1 MERKKVVTAVLL
13 VAVAAIWGVIIFRVL
28 RGIRQDTTAIS
39 RLPVTNPVVVMK
51 SKDSL
56 LLNYKDPFLDRFAK
70 DKSTAV
76 ATKKVA
82 KNQSKSE
89 KTVHAPDIQ
98 FKGLIGNGENK
109 NAMVLENGRLH
120 MLDAGDT
127 IDGFI
132 VLDFTPQCLR
142 VQKAMQVFE
151 LKVK

>member
-1 MERKKVVTAVLL
+1 MERKRLVTAVLL
-13 VAVAAIWGVIIFRVL
+13 VAAAAIWGVIIFRVL

-39 RLPVTNPVVVMK
+39 RLPVTNPVVVLK

-56 LLNYKDPFLDRFAK
+56 LLNYKDPFLDRLAK
-70 DKSTAV
+70 DKPKAIAS
-76 ATKKVA
+76 KKVV
-82 KNQSKSE
+82 KNQDKSKE
-89 KTVHAPDIQ
+89 TVHTPDFQ
-98 FKGLIGNGENK
+98 FKGLIGNGEEQC
-109 NAMVLENGRLH
+109 AMVLENGRLH

-151 LKVK
+151 IKVK